1 MKAFIFLRT
10 TLVACSLLV
19 ALQMVSAL
27 TQSSTSS
34 STNAKSA
41 VSERDGQHDF
51 DFEFGTW
58 KTHLRR
64 LQHPLTGSNTWIE
77 YDGTTVVRKLWGGRA
92 NLVELEADGPAGHFE
107 GLSLR

>member
-1 MKAFIFLRT
+1 MKTLLSRT
-10 TLVACSLLV
+10 TLLTCSLLV
-19 ALQMVSAL
+19 SWQMVSAL

-34 STNAKSA
+34 STNNKPA

-64 LQHPLTGSNTWIE
+64 LQHPLTGSKTWVE
-77 YDGTTVVRKLWGGRA
+77 YDGTTVVRKVWSGRA
-92 NLVELEADGPAGHFE
+92 NLVELEVDGPTGH
-107 GLSLR
+107 